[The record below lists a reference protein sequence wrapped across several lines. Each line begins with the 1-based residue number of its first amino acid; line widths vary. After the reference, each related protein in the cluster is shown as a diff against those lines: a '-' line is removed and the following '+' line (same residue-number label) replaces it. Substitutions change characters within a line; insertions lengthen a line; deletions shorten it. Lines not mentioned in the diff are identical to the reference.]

1 MVTWLYFLTFA
12 ASILMMAS
20 FLIRNSKI
28 DTGYVLFGLTIVITA
43 MGRWFI
49 SASDTLGQAIFGNK
63 ILYLGTC
70 FVPLTMIMLLARFSK
85 IHIPKVVVTLLTI
98 YSAVV
103 YAAVMTVGH
112 TDWYYVSTTLVQAD
126 GYAYIEKVY
135 GPLHNLFLVLLAI
148 DAGFI
153 ATIIVL
159 AFRKRK
165 TVAFKAVLTIGGLGF
180 GIILIYFLTKL
191 FKSTFDWTSLGY
203 LFAIFV
209 ITNLFQKINIYDMS
223 TNIANSVAQAS
234 ESGYIV
240 FDKKKRFI
248 NANEYIRELFPEI
261 NSWQLE
267 ERPEESDSDFYR
279 EIIEWFYMHSS
290 GYHKS
295 FAVGNKYFEFS
306 IRAVT
311 HGKKDNR
318 VGYLLEALDRTAE
331 HKYTATV
338 EEYSDKLSK
347 EVAQKTAHIEHI
359 KDMLVLG
366 MSAMVES
373 RDNSTGGHIRRT
385 SMVVSVFAKKLM
397 TANKLGLTDEFLEKV
412 ERAAPMHDLG
422 KIAVKDAILQ
432 KNGRFTDEEY
442 AEMKKHSAEGA
453 RIVREILEGVEGES
467 FVKIAEN
474 VAHYHHE
481 KWNGRGYPDGLSG
494 EEIPIEARIMALAD
508 VFDALVSKR
517 CYKEAFDYDR
527 AFDIIKN
534 DIGEHFDPTLAPLFL
549 ECRTEL
555 EALYDELN
563 EAEKQKTV

>member
-12 ASILMMAS
+12 ASIIMMAS
-20 FLIRNSKI
+20 FLLRNSKI
-28 DTGYVLFGLTIVITA
+28 DTGYVLFGLTIVTTA

-49 SASDTLGQAIFGNK
+49 AASDSLGQAVFGNK
-63 ILYLGTC
+63 ILLLGTC
-70 FVPLTMIMLLARFSK
+70 FLPLTMIMLMARFSN
-85 IHIPKVVVTLLTI
+85 IRIPKIILTLITV
-98 YSAVV
+98 YSALVFCS
-103 YAAVMTVGH
+103 AMTVGH

-135 GPLHNLFLVLLAI
+135 GPLHSLFLILLVI
-148 DAGFI
+148 DAVFI
-153 ATIIVL
+153 AVLIIL

-180 GIILIYFLTKL
+180 GIIMIYFLTKL
-191 FKSTFDWTSLGY
+191 FKSTFDWTSVGY
-203 LFAIFV
+203 LIAIIV
-209 ITNLFQKINIYDMS
+209 ITNLFQKINVYDMS
-223 TNIANSVAQAS
+223 SNIANSVAQAS

-261 NSWQLE
+261 NSWRLE
-267 ERPEESDSDFYR
+267 DRPTETDSDFYH

-295 FAVGNKYFEFS
+295 FEVNGKYFEFS

-338 EEYSDKLSK
+338 EEYSSRLSK
-347 EVAQKTAHIEHI
+347 EVAEKTAHIEHI
-359 KDMLVLG
+359 KDMMVLG

-385 SMVVSVFAKKLM
+385 SMVVSVFSKKLM
-397 TANKLGLTDEFLEKV
+397 TAKSPLVLSDEFLKMV

-432 KNGRFTDEEY
+432 KNGKFTDEEY

-453 RIVREILEGVEGES
+453 RIVRDILDGVEDKD
-467 FVKIAEN
+467 FVEIAEN

-517 CYKEAFDYDR
+517 CYKEAFGYDR
-527 AFDIIKN
+527 AFQIIEN
-534 DIGEHFDPTLAPLFL
+534 YIGEHFDPTLAPLFL
-549 ECRTEL
+549 ECRPEL
-555 EALYDELN
+555 EALYNELN
-563 EAEKQKTV
+563 AVE

>member
-1 MVTWLYFLTFA
+1 MVTWIYFITFA
-12 ASILMMAS
+12 ASLIMISS
-20 FLIRNSKI
+20 FLLRNSKI
-28 DTGYVLFGLTIVITA
+28 DTGYILFGLAIVITA

-49 SASDTLGQAIFGNK
+49 AASDSIGQAVFGNK

-70 FVPLTMIMLLARFSK
+70 FLPLTMIMLLARFSK
-85 IHIPKVVVTLLTI
+85 IRIPKIIVTILTI
-98 YSAVV
+98 YSTLVF
-103 YAAVMTVGH
+103 AAVMTVGH
-112 TDWYYVSTTLVQAD
+112 TDWYYKSTTLIQMD

-135 GPLHNLFLVLLAI
+135 GPLHVLFLILLAI
-148 DAGFI
+148 DSVFI
-153 ATIIVL
+153 VTIIVL

-180 GIILIYFLTKL
+180 GIILIYFLTKI
-191 FKSTFDWTSLGY
+191 FKSTFDWTCIGY
-203 LFAIFV
+203 LIAIIA
-209 ITNLFQKINIYDMS
+209 ITNLFKKINMYDMS

-240 FDKKKRFI
+240 FDKKKRFV

-267 ERPEESDSDFYR
+267 NRPTETDSDFYH
-279 EIIEWFYMHSS
+279 EIIEWFYMHSA

-295 FAVGNKYFEFS
+295 FAVNGKYFEFS

-311 HGKKDNR
+311 NGKKDNR

-338 EEYSDKLSK
+338 EEYSDRLSK
-347 EVAQKTAHIEHI
+347 EVAEKTAHIEHI
-359 KDMLVLG
+359 KDMMVLG

-385 SMVVSVFAKKLM
+385 SMVVSVFSKKLM
-397 TANKLGLTDEFLEKV
+397 NGKNPLVLSDRFLEQV

-432 KNGRFTDEEY
+432 KNGKFTDEEY

-453 RIVREILEGVEGES
+453 KIVRDILDGVEEED
-467 FVKIAEN
+467 FVQIAEN

-549 ECRTEL
+549 ECRPEL
-555 EALYDELN
+555 EALYNELN
-563 EAEKQKTV
+563 AAE

>member
-1 MVTWLYFLTFA
+1 MVTWIYFITFA
-12 ASILMMAS
+12 ASLIMISS
-20 FLIRNSKI
+20 FLLRNSKI
-28 DTGYVLFGLTIVITA
+28 DTGYILFGLAIVITA

-49 SASDTLGQAIFGNK
+49 AASDSIGQAVFGNK

-70 FVPLTMIMLLARFSK
+70 FLPLTMIMLLARFSK
-85 IHIPKVVVTLLTI
+85 IRIPKIIVTILTI
-98 YSAVV
+98 YSTLVF
-103 YAAVMTVGH
+103 AAVMTVGH
-112 TDWYYVSTTLVQAD
+112 TDWYYKSTTLIQMD

-135 GPLHNLFLVLLAI
+135 GPLHVLFLILLAI
-148 DAGFI
+148 DSVFI
-153 ATIIVL
+153 VTIIVL

-180 GIILIYFLTKL
+180 GIILIYFLTKI
-191 FKSTFDWTSLGY
+191 FKSTFDWTCIGY
-203 LFAIFV
+203 LIAIIA
-209 ITNLFQKINIYDMS
+209 ITNLFKKINMYDMS

-240 FDKKKRFI
+240 FDKKKRFV

-267 ERPEESDSDFYR
+267 NRPTETDSDFYH
-279 EIIEWFYMHSS
+279 EIIEWFYMHSA

-295 FAVGNKYFEFS
+295 FAVNGKYFEFS

-311 HGKKDNR
+311 NGKKENR

-338 EEYSDKLSK
+338 EEYSDRLSK
-347 EVAQKTAHIEHI
+347 EVAEKTAHIEHI
-359 KDMLVLG
+359 KDMMVLG

-385 SMVVSVFAKKLM
+385 SMVVSVFSKKLM
-397 TANKLGLTDEFLEKV
+397 NGKNPLVLSDRFLEQV

-432 KNGRFTDEEY
+432 KNGKFTDEEY

-453 RIVREILEGVEGES
+453 KIVRDILDGVEEED
-467 FVKIAEN
+467 FVQIAEN

-549 ECRTEL
+549 ECRPEL
-555 EALYDELN
+555 EALYNELN
-563 EAEKQKTV
+563 AAE

>member
-1 MVTWLYFLTFA
+1 MITWFYFITFA
-12 ASILMMAS
+12 ASVIMIGS
-20 FLIRNSKI
+20 FLFKNSRI
-28 DTGYVLFGLTIVITA
+28 DTGYVLFGLTIVVSS
-43 MGRWFI
+43 MGRWI
-49 SASDTLGQAIFGNK
+49 VAASETLPQAILGTK
-63 ILYLGTC
+63 ILYVGAC
-70 FVPLTMIMLLARFSK
+70 YVPLMMIVLIARFSK
-85 IHIPKVVVTLLTI
+85 IHIPRTVVTIL
-98 YSAVV
+98 AVFSTLV
-103 YAAVMTVGH
+103 LVGVMTVGH
-112 TDWYYVSTTLVQAD
+112 TDWYYKSTALVHAD
-126 GYAYIEKVY
+126 GYNYIKKVY
-135 GPLHNLFLVLLAI
+135 GPLHVLFLILMIVYALMLA
-148 DAGFI
+148 A
-153 ATIIVL
+153 IIII

-165 TVAFKAVLTIGGLGF
+165 TVAFQTVVIVGGLGL
-180 GIILIYFLTKL
+180 GVIIIYLLTKI
-191 FKSTFDWTSLGY
+191 FKSTFEWTSVGY
-203 LFAIFV
+203 LIAIIV
-209 ITNLFQKINIYDMS
+209 ITWLFERINMYDMT
-223 TNIANSVAQAS
+223 TNIANSVAQVN

-240 FDKKKRFI
+240 FDNKKHFI
-248 NANEYIRELFPEI
+248 NANEYIKELIPEI
-261 NSWQLE
+261 NDWQLE
-267 ERPEESDSDFYR
+267 KRPPETDSDFYR
-279 EIIEWFYMHSS
+279 EIIDWFFQHSS

-295 FAVGNKYFEFS
+295 FAVGDKYFEFS

-311 HGKKDNR
+311 YGKKENR

-338 EEYSDKLSK
+338 EEYSDRLSK

-359 KDMLVLG
+359 KDMMVLG

-385 SMVVSVFAKKLM
+385 SMVVSVFSKKLM
-397 TANKLGLTDEFLEKV
+397 NGKNPLVLSDRFLEQV

-432 KNGRFTDEEY
+432 KNGKFTDEEY

-453 RIVREILEGVEGES
+453 KIVRDILDGVEEEE

-549 ECRTEL
+549 ECRPEL
-555 EALYDELN
+555 EALYNELN
-563 EAEKQKTV
+563 AAE

>member
-1 MVTWLYFLTFA
+1 MVTWIYFITFA
-12 ASILMMAS
+12 ASLIMISS
-20 FLIRNSKI
+20 FLLRNSKI
-28 DTGYVLFGLTIVITA
+28 DTGYILFGLAIVITA

-49 SASDTLGQAIFGNK
+49 AASDSIGQAVFGNK

-70 FVPLTMIMLLARFSK
+70 FLPLTMIMLLARFSK
-85 IHIPKVVVTLLTI
+85 IRIPKIIVTILTI
-98 YSAVV
+98 YSTLVF
-103 YAAVMTVGH
+103 AAVMTVGH
-112 TDWYYVSTTLVQAD
+112 TDWYYKSTTLIQMD

-135 GPLHNLFLVLLAI
+135 GPLHVLFLILLAI
-148 DAGFI
+148 DSVFI
-153 ATIIVL
+153 VTIIVL

-180 GIILIYFLTKL
+180 GIILIYFLTKI
-191 FKSTFDWTSLGY
+191 FKSTFDWTCIGY
-203 LFAIFV
+203 LIAIIA
-209 ITNLFQKINIYDMS
+209 ITNLFKKINMYDMS

-240 FDKKKRFI
+240 FDKKKRFV

-267 ERPEESDSDFYR
+267 NRPTETDSDFYH
-279 EIIEWFYMHSS
+279 EIIEWFYMHSA

-295 FAVGNKYFEFS
+295 FEVNGKYFEFS

-311 HGKKDNR
+311 NGKKDNR

-338 EEYSDKLSK
+338 EEYSDRLSK
-347 EVAQKTAHIEHI
+347 EVAEKTAHIEHI
-359 KDMLVLG
+359 KDMMVLG

-385 SMVVSVFAKKLM
+385 SMVVSVFSKKLM
-397 TANKLGLTDEFLEKV
+397 NGKNPLVLSDRFLEQV

-432 KNGRFTDEEY
+432 KNGKFTDEEY

-453 RIVREILEGVEGES
+453 KIVRDILDGVEEED
-467 FVKIAEN
+467 FVQIAEN

-549 ECRTEL
+549 ECRPEL
-555 EALYDELN
+555 EALYNELN
-563 EAEKQKTV
+563 AAE

>member
-103 YAAVMTVGH
+103 FAAVMTVGH

-180 GIILIYFLTKL
+180 GIILIYFLAKL
-191 FKSTFDWTSLGY
+191 FKSTLDWTSLGY